1 MILFGIIDRLSMVR
15 YMKAY
20 FWFYVH
26 LDLSLPFLTGML
38 VPAVAGTGWWQSS
51 ALLVN
56 LLALHL
62 SLMGADGGLFAFFEH
77 CGVREKYLFCYWRKL
92 WQAPQEDSR
101 RVVSQPVSH
110 MYLPTGPASAE
121 HRVLDEP

>member
-20 FWFYVH
+20 FWFYV
-26 LDLSLPFLTGML
+26 
-38 VPAVAGTGWWQSS
+38 
-51 ALLVN
+51 
-56 LLALHL
+56 HL